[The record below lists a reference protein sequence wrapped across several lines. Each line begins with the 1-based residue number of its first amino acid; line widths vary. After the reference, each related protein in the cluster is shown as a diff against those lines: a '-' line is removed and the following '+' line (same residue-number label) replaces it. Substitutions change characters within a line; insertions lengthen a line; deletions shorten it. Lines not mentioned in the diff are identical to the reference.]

1 MPPCLVE
8 NMAPLTDTVCFIIAC
23 LILSEYK
30 PIQISWQTQSLLSG
44 ALTPDK
50 RSCQTAS
57 HNASLWNSNTT
68 QSMLSVLRNSG
79 PKWHRGML

>member
-1 MPPCLVE
+1 MPSCLVE

-44 ALTPDK
+44 ALTLTK
-50 RSCQTAS
+50 IGNLM
-57 HNASLWNSNTT
+57 HLI
-68 QSMLSVLRNSG
+68 
-79 PKWHRGML
+79 RGHVKVKEDPTMHHFGIPILLDLC

>member
-44 ALTPDK
+44 ALTLTK
-50 RSCQTAS
+50 NGNLM
-57 HNASLWNSNTT
+57 HLI
-68 QSMLSVLRNSG
+68 
-79 PKWHRGML
+79 RGHVKEDPTMHHFGIPILLDLC